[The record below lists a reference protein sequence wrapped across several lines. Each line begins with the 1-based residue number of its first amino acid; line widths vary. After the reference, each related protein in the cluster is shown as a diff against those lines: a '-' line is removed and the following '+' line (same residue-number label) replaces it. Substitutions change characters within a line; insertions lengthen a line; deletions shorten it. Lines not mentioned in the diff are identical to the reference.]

1 MTETGKKALFDLV
14 KSGKGFVG
22 LHSASDTFHT
32 PKNSKDGPEPFI
44 CLLGGVFI
52 TRGAQQV
59 ATNKVID
66 KNFPGF
72 EKAGDSFTFNA
83 EWYSLKNFN
92 PDMHMLTVIITA
104 NMTDKPYQR
113 PPYPT
118 TWARK
123 EGKGRVYYTA
133 LGHRDDVWTNLT
145 FQNML
150 IGAIQWAKC
159 EANAA
164 IPPNLKTTA
173 PESTPPAGL
182 E

>member
-1 MTETGKKALFDLV
+1 MTEAGKKSLFDWV

-59 ATNKVID
+59 ATNTVID
-66 KNFPGF
+66 KNSLGF
-72 EKAGDSFTFNA
+72 EKAGDSFTFNE

-104 NMTDKPYQR
+104 NMDWRTL
-113 PPYPT
+113 PT
-118 TWARK
+118 P
-123 EGKGRVYYTA
+123 A
-133 LGHRDDVWTNLT
+133 LPND
-145 FQNML
+145 M
-150 IGAIQWAKC
+150 GA
-159 EANAA
+159 
-164 IPPNLKTTA
+164 
-173 PESTPPAGL
+173 
-182 E
+182 